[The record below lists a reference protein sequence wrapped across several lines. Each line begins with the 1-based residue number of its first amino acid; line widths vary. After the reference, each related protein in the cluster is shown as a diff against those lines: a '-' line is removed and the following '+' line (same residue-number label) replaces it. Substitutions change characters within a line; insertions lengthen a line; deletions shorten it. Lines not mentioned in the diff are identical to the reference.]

1 MRAKQTYLLLER
13 LEIIK
18 NSIEAGFYPT
28 STALI
33 QAVQKELGTEVSVST
48 VYRDIEFLRNR
59 CGMRIAFDSAKKGY
73 CITKGAV

>member
-18 NSIEAGFYPT
+18 KSIEAGFYPT

-33 QAVQKELGTEVSVST
+33 QAVQNELGMKVSVST
-48 VYRDIEFLRNR
+48 IYRDIDFLRDR
-59 CGMRIAFDSAKKGY
+59 CGMRIAFDPAKKGY